1 MVVRHRGID
10 SPRGFLGVGVGNL
23 ECAWSVGRPP
33 DTWQPGLFR
42 TSCDPFEL
50 NGFVGLGGL
59 LPLTLSV
66 AGQPVLQPVR
76 TSQNGLV
83 ANRHVDSC
91 YHQLDSWLLLPD
103 NLINLGHARCRPTRP
118 GEQSIQTDIHPI
130 DGNIN
135 NDANADPFNAML
147 LRRSM
152 QYACMYARPPV
163 PKKRRK
169 PC

>member
-33 DTWQPGLFR
+33 GTWQPGLFR
-42 TSCDPFEL
+42 TSYDSFEL

-59 LPLTLSV
+59 FSLTRSV
-66 AGQPVLQPVR
+66 PGQPVLQPVLPVC

-91 YHQLDSWLLLPD
+91 YQLDSWLLLPD

-130 DGNIN
+130 DGSIN
-135 NDANADPFNAML
+135 NDANADH
-147 LRRSM
+147 
-152 QYACMYARPPV
+152 
-163 PKKRRK
+163 
-169 PC
+169 